1 MHAFVYRLVERLT
14 HDGPKLSRN
23 RHFHTFASPEGRRAL
38 RIARQLRSVA
48 RDIAAAAPRR
58 PVLDRGA
65 GRVRVE
71 IPVTDGVRVAFLEP
85 EAWEILRRMPLV
97 RAALDESGSNGNAL
111 PR

>member
-38 RIARQLRSVA
+38 RIARELRAVA

-58 PVLDRGA
+58 PVLDRGED
-65 GRVRVE
+65 RVRVE
-71 IPVTDGVRVAFLEP
+71 IPIEDGVRVAFLEP
-85 EAWEILRRMPLV
+85 EAWEILQLMPVV
-97 RAALDESGSNGNAL
+97 RAALAPEAPGHD
-111 PR
+111 